1 MEREP
6 ENAEDIERLLTNAR
20 KALQEFEDGAD
31 WRRLLERVRTASPAH
46 PVLMARFLFAASA
59 VTSLC
64 SAIGVMIVPMFNGDL
79 ARTLAAFDEVVPYVP
94 EEIPAL
100 PSLLVVLALVM
111 AVGWVFATWAAMSL
125 GRDTTMLPWEQ
136 KQHQKL
142 VNEVTRLTTQKAVME
157 RIRATPAGARPRIAT
172 PVPVAARGRQPG
184 PSGGASGAASGGGT
198 SALSRRST
206 PSAAPRSDETP
217 SYAVPAPELGGARGR
232 GLAAGAAAG
241 GGLGGGGLGSGGLG
255 SGGLGAGGFGARAR
269 PTPPPVSAPEPEPEP
284 TPPTGSG
291 NVGAPAKG
299 GGLLARAKS
308 AGSAAAGMRP
318 SAPPPPPPEPEPEPE
333 VDEDEQDEIPTTSA
347 SLGYTP
353 PSDTAGG
360 VRLGG
365 VRLGATPARPAPAP
379 VDDFSDLVEVAPEPA
394 KPPPAPVVV
403 TPPAPVAAVDAT
415 PDGPNDAGILGRAR
429 AGTNHLRS
437 TPYGAAGRIRPP
449 PTTSSSRGPVRAA
462 PTTPP
467 EPEQPATRAGTPL
480 GAAPRAGTSVRTATA
495 PPASSPAAAPAAAA
509 AASVGVRSALPGGMF
524 GTPPPVSRQTAPP
537 AAVSARPLG
546 AKPAAPAKA
555 DVDEVTVM
563 EEDEEPP
570 TVPAGRTGPLASGGG
585 PLSSG
590 GRPPAPAASPGAPGT
605 VTPGVSATPGQAP
618 SRGGASAPP
627 PLQRPFPRLGPIN
640 ESWLAEAVEK
650 AEKLQR
656 SFPIQ
661 AHLELSQE
669 PHLPFTLVIA
679 RATPA
684 MAVRAMVNFVEFLAQ
699 ISTPPRARIEL
710 VNIPHLDR
718 SFHKNVEAALEPYF
732 QGNVEVEPNPGR
744 VDILF
749 TDPDPQWGNWSTL
762 PVLDSG
768 H

>member
-184 PSGGASGAASGGGT
+184 GSGGASGAASGGGT

-232 GLAAGAAAG
+232 GLAAGAAAA
-241 GGLGGGGLGSGGLG
+241 GGLGGGGLG

-284 TPPTGSG
+284 TPPTP
-291 NVGAPAKG
+291 APAKG

-333 VDEDEQDEIPTTSA
+333 VDEDEEEIPTTSA

-379 VDDFSDLVEVAPEPA
+379 VDDFSDLVEVAPEPV

-509 AASVGVRSALPGGMF
+509 SVGVRSALPGGMF

-537 AAVSARPLG
+537 AAVSARTLG
-546 AKPAAPAKA
+546 AKPPAAPPTKA

-570 TVPAGRTGPLASGGG
+570 TVPAGRTTGPLGGA
-585 PLSSG
+585 
-590 GRPPAPAASPGAPGT
+590 RPPAAPALAAPGT
-605 VTPGVSATPGQAP
+605 VTPSQAP
-618 SRGGASAPP
+618 SRGGASTPP

-762 PVLDSG
+762 PVVDSG